1 MNLIAAVFAMIPVPE
16 ARDGVAMSSIASSS
30 IVFAVVFGGA
40 LLGMFL
46 RKLLPQNHLSD
57 ESKGIV
63 MIAMGL
69 VATMTA
75 IVLGLLISSAKSSF
89 DALSHEVTGTSSD
102 IILLDRTL
110 ALYGTE
116 TKEARDLLRRAAA
129 NALDLMELKSAAPAH
144 LAVSTRDTDSI
155 FEKIQGLLPKDDKQ
169 RSLKSEALSIL
180 REIRKTRWLMYE
192 QQANLI
198 SMPMLVILVLWLTVL
213 FISFGLYAPTNG
225 TVVTSLLVS
234 ALSVSCAVL
243 LILELYAPYKGL
255 IKISSAPLRAALM
268 QLGN

>member
-1 MNLIAAVFAMIPVPE
+1 MILAPE
-16 ARDGVAMSSIASSS
+16 ARDGVDMSSIASDS

-46 RKLLPQNHLSD
+46 RRLLPQNHLSD

-89 DALSHEVTGTSSD
+89 DELSHEMTGMSSD
-102 IILLDRTL
+102 LILLDRTL

-116 TKEARDLLRRAAA
+116 TKEARDLLRSAAA
-129 NALDLMELKSAAPAH
+129 HTLDLMELKESAAPAH
-144 LAVSTRDTDSI
+144 LAISTRDTDSI
-155 FEKIQGLLPKDDKQ
+155 FEKIQGLSPKEDMQ

-180 REIRKTRWLMYE
+180 REMRKTRWLMYE
-192 QQANLI
+192 QQANSI

-213 FISFGLYAPTNG
+213 FISFGLYAPTNA

-234 ALSVSCAVL
+234 ALSVSCAVF
-243 LILELYAPYKGL
+243 LILELYEPYKGL
-255 IKISSAPLRAALM
+255 IRISSAPLRTALK

>member
-1 MNLIAAVFAMIPVPE
+1 
-16 ARDGVAMSSIASSS
+16 MSTIGISS

-46 RKLLPQNHLSD
+46 RRILPENHLSD
-57 ESKGIV
+57 ASKGIV

-89 DALSHEVTGTSSD
+89 DALSHEITGTSSD

-116 TKEARDLLRRAAA
+116 TKEARDLLRTAVA
-129 NALDLMELKSAAPAH
+129 NVLDFMELKKPGVPVH

-155 FEKIQGLLPKDDKQ
+155 FEKIQGLLPKDDRQ
-169 RSLKSEALSIL
+169 RSLRAEALSIL
-180 REIRKTRWLMYE
+180 SEIRKTRWLMYE
-192 QQANLI
+192 QQADLI
-198 SMPMLVILVLWLTVL
+198 SMPMLVILVLWLTAL

-225 TVVTSLLVS
+225 TVVTSFLVS

-255 IKISSAPLRAALM
+255 IKVSSAPLRAALT

>member
-1 MNLIAAVFAMIPVPE
+1 
-16 ARDGVAMSSIASSS
+16 MSSIAGSS

-57 ESKGIV
+57 DSKGIV

-89 DALSHEVTGTSSD
+89 DALSHEITGTSSD

-116 TKEARDLLRRAAA
+116 TKEARALLRSAAV
-129 NALDLMELKSAAPAH
+129 NALDLMELKEPAAPTH
-144 LAVSTRDTDSI
+144 LAVSTRNTDSI
-155 FEKIQGLLPKDDKQ
+155 FEKIQGLLPKDDRQ
-169 RSLKSEALSIL
+169 RSLKAEALSIL

-198 SMPMLVILVLWLTVL
+198 SMPMLVILVSWLTVL
-213 FISFGLYAPTNG
+213 FISFGLYAPANG
-225 TVVTSLLVS
+225 TVVMSLLVS

-243 LILELYAPYKGL
+243 LILELYAPSKGL

>member
-1 MNLIAAVFAMIPVPE
+1 
-16 ARDGVAMSSIASSS
+16 MSSIASSS

-46 RKLLPQNHLSD
+46 RKFLPQNHLSD

-89 DALSHEVTGTSSD
+89 DALSHEMTGTSTD

-116 TKEARDLLRRAAA
+116 TKEARDLLRSAVA
-129 NALDLMELKSAAPAH
+129 NGLDLMMKQNVDRAH
-144 LAVSTRDTDSI
+144 LAVSTRETDSI
-155 FEKIQGLLPKDDKQ
+155 FEKIQGLLPKDDRQ
-169 RSLKSEALSIL
+169 RSLKAEALSIL
-180 REIRKTRWLMYE
+180 REVLKTRWLMYE
-192 QQANLI
+192 QRVTSI
-198 SMPMLVILVLWLTVL
+198 SIPMLIILVLWLTVL

-225 TVVTSLLVS
+225 TVVASLLVS
-234 ALSVSCAVL
+234 ALSVSCAIL
-243 LILELYAPYKGL
+243 LILELYTPYHGL
-255 IKISSAPLRAALM
+255 IRISSATLRAALA

>member
-1 MNLIAAVFAMIPVPE
+1 
-16 ARDGVAMSSIASSS
+16 MSSIASSS

-46 RKLLPQNHLSD
+46 RRLLPQNHLSD
-57 ESKGIV
+57 DSKGIV

-89 DALSHEVTGTSSD
+89 DALSHELTGTSSD

-110 ALYGTE
+110 ALYGME
-116 TKEARDLLRRAAA
+116 TKEARDLLRSAVAK
-129 NALDLMELKSAAPAH
+129 ALDFLELKESAGH
-144 LAVSTRDTDSI
+144 VAVPTRDTDSM
-155 FEKIQGLLPKDDKQ
+155 FENIQGLLPKDDRQ
-169 RSLKSEALSIL
+169 RALKAAALSIL
-180 REIRKTRWLMYE
+180 REIQKTRWLIYE
-192 QQANLI
+192 QQANSI
-198 SMPMLVILVLWLTVL
+198 SMPILVILVLWLTVL

-225 TVVTSLLVS
+225 TVVTSLLLS

-255 IKISSAPLRAALM
+255 IRISSAPLRAALM

>member
-1 MNLIAAVFAMIPVPE
+1 
-16 ARDGVAMSSIASSS
+16 MSSIASSS

-46 RKLLPQNHLSD
+46 RKLLPENHLSD
-57 ESKGIV
+57 ASKGIV
-63 MIAMGL
+63 MVAMGL

-89 DALSHEVTGTSSD
+89 DALSREMTGTSSD

-116 TKEARDLLRRAAA
+116 TKEARDLLRSATA
-129 NALDLMELKSAAPAH
+129 NALDLMELKKAAAPGRS
-144 LAVSTRDTDSI
+144 VSTRDTDSI
-155 FEKIQGLLPKDDKQ
+155 FEKIQGLLPKDDRQ
-169 RSLKSEALSIL
+169 RSLKAEALSIL
-180 REIRKTRWLMYE
+180 REVRKTRWLMYE
-192 QQANLI
+192 QRVTSI
-198 SMPMLVILVLWLTVL
+198 SIPMLIILVLWLTVL

-225 TVVTSLLVS
+225 TVVTSLLLS
-234 ALSVSCAVL
+234 ALSVSCAVF
-243 LILELYAPYKGL
+243 LILELYTPYHGL
-255 IKISSAPLRAALM
+255 IRISSATLRAALA

>member
-1 MNLIAAVFAMIPVPE
+1 
-16 ARDGVAMSSIASSS
+16 MSSIASSS

-57 ESKGIV
+57 DSKGIV

-89 DALSHEVTGTSSD
+89 DALSHEITGASSD

-116 TKEARDLLRRAAA
+116 TKEARDLLHSAAE
-129 NALDLMELKSAAPAH
+129 NALDFMELQKSAAPAH
-144 LAVSTRDTDSI
+144 LAVSTRDADSI

-169 RSLKSEALSIL
+169 RSLKAEALSIL
-180 REIRKTRWLMYE
+180 MEIRKTRWLMYE

-213 FISFGLYAPTNG
+213 FISFGLYAPANG

-234 ALSVSCAVL
+234 GLSVSCAVL

>member
-1 MNLIAAVFAMIPVPE
+1 
-16 ARDGVAMSSIASSS
+16 MSSIASSS

-46 RKLLPQNHLSD
+46 RKLLPQNHLGD
-57 ESKGIV
+57 DSKGIV

-89 DALSHEVTGTSSD
+89 DALSHEITGTSSD

-116 TKEARDLLRRAAA
+116 TKEARDLLRSAAA
-129 NALDLMELKSAAPAH
+129 NALDFMELKKSAAPAH

-155 FEKIQGLLPKDDKQ
+155 FEKIQGLLPKDDTQ
-169 RSLKSEALSIL
+169 RSLKAEALSIL

-213 FISFGLYAPTNG
+213 FISFGLYAPANG
-225 TVVTSLLVS
+225 TVVASLLVS